1 MKAQLEASNWAVRDQ
16 AKFGRATDIGYKGVA
31 LHINTGKGKGLK
43 AGNKKD
49 DKKDNAKDDKK
60 DEKADSPCKDEWK
73 YFYCNETEHIK
84 SKCKFKNHKDQLKEW
99 QAANKDKIKALTKKE
114 VKSAENKNKADENK
128 DFAGPLKGLSTILKD
143 VILKGLAHYV

>member
-1 MKAQLEASNWAVRDQ
+1 
-16 AKFGRATDIGYKGVA
+16 
-31 LHINTGKGKGLK
+31 KGLK

-73 YFYCNETEHIK
+73 YFYCNETEYIK

-99 QAANKDKIKALTKKE
+99 QAANKDKIEALTKKE
-114 VKSAENKNKADENK
+114 VKSTENKNKVDENK

-143 VILKGLAHYV
+143 VILKGLTHYVGLAIQYLNTELTWHIQNNCSLFTSI